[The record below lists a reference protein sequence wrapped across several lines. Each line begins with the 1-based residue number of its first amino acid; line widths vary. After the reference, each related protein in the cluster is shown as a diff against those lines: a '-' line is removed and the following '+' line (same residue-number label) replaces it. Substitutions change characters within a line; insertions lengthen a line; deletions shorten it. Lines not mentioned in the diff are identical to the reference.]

1 MKCDNNN
8 VKITFKNNFFF
19 KCLQNKKERHK
30 LSQLL
35 FNNNINSTFNNKVT
49 KSLTNININKNDFK
63 FITNKVKNYE
73 IADSIEKKEKNN
85 YDWNML
91 LYSPKL
97 GDIDIK
103 NKIKLT
109 DINEN
114 KINRNKSYSK
124 RDMIDINNDIK
135 KINSQN
141 KNNKKKNELKNMP
154 EKLSI
159 LKAKVITSTKN
170 LRKEIIKQRIKSSK
184 EEKKLYE
191 ILKKDN
197 LILSKQDLIIAGGER
212 KNAEPLLK
220 NIHHQQN
227 PHLEP
232 SKETNKLYYKTMKPF
247 GNNNG
252 NIDYSQND
260 RWKSSAEI
268 KNLREKEQKQYNN
281 VGTSMDDND
290 LIKNNQNDI
299 NKTKLILS
307 YYDANDPDIKY
318 FNCLLN
324 KYNNKII
331 SFQNGKNITKFNSFN
346 NFNNNDKFKE
356 KINFSNI
363 QNSKRGASIIN
374 KIKYKEISKFP
385 FIVEHIKMNPNS
397 AERKNKL
404 YNDRKYV
411 NTESN
416 KIFI

>member
-1 MKCDNNN
+1 
-8 VKITFKNNFFF
+8 
-19 KCLQNKKERHK
+19 
-30 LSQLL
+30 
-35 FNNNINSTFNNKVT
+35 
-49 KSLTNININKNDFK
+49 
-63 FITNKVKNYE
+63 
-73 IADSIEKKEKNN
+73 
-85 YDWNML
+85 
-91 LYSPKL
+91 
-97 GDIDIK
+97 
-103 NKIKLT
+103 
-109 DINEN
+109 
-114 KINRNKSYSK
+114 
-124 RDMIDINNDIK
+124 
-135 KINSQN
+135 
-141 KNNKKKNELKNMP
+141 
-154 EKLSI
+154 

-346 NFNNNDKFKE
+346 SFNNNDKFKE

-397 AERKNKL
+397 TERKNKL